1 MHRCTIV
8 HLGVGAGVAI
18 CVGEDVGI
26 DIGLV

>member
-1 MHRCTIV
+1 MRRCTV

-18 CVGEDVGI
+18 CVGGDIGI